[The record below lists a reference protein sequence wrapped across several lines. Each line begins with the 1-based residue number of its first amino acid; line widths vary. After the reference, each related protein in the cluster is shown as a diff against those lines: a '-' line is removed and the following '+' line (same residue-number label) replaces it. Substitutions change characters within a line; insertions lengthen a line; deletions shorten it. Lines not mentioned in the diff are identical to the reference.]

1 MKRDLPTE
9 VGHAAVAHLY
19 CAAVGTWAD
28 AAMTTLAGYC
38 DKYAALLEQG
48 GKGDAAGAP
57 QLELLHEIYQLLK
70 TASPEEVKAAQPGLE
85 KSLTTA
91 VVQGPAQPVRRLVS
105 SCFGYLYARGAR
117 QTLYTTVGTFMG
129 WLNNKSSPLRNEL
142 AKQATCAVLG
152 ELSEMH
158 GGAMVSLCHE
168 TINLMV
174 KNLKGDLPLRAVSAA
189 ALTAA
194 RTLSLTLALAPTLT
208 YGRSNPKPNPNP
220 SPDPSPSPNPDP
232 DPDSNPDLDLDP
244 DP

>member
-1 MKRDLPTE
+1 
-9 VGHAAVAHLY
+9 
-19 CAAVGTWAD
+19 
-28 AAMTTLAGYC
+28 MTTLAGYC
-38 DKYAALLEQG
+38 EKYAALLEQG
-48 GKGDAAGAP
+48 GKGDAQAP

-70 TASPEEVKAAQPGLE
+70 TATPEEVKAAQPGLE

-117 QTLYTTVGTFMG
+117 QTLYTTVGTLMG
-129 WLNNKSSPLRNEL
+129 WLNNKSSPLKNEL

-174 KNLKGDLPLRAVSAA
+174 KNLKRYKKELERVNAERAAESGCAA
-189 ALTAA
+189 A
-194 RTLSLTLALAPTLT
+194 
-208 YGRSNPKPNPNP
+208 
-220 SPDPSPSPNPDP
+220 
-232 DPDSNPDLDLDP
+232 DLDLECIPTTFILPNDFSLFAEEFRKQEQAGRQMWT
-244 DP
+244 